1 MVSVKVWDRD
11 GINHRRNLHSLNNI
25 KRRITKYGDNMKINK
40 NLKTALVT
48 VALVTTS
55 FVVGK
60 QQGEQNILDR
70 WENRWF
76 ESKWYDLQ
84 SIEDIIYD
92 KDYSIELGE

>member
-25 KRRITKYGDNMKINK
+25 KRRIIKYGDNMKINK
-40 NLKTALVT
+40 NLRTALVT

-60 QQGEQNILDR
+60 QQGEQTILDR

-76 ESKWYDLQ
+76 ESKWYDLE